1 MLPFDIS
8 SEEEILFYAGHVY
21 SIRVRVQLVRKS
33 VDGRSGGWS
42 GAVGPQRV
50 SGVAMEQAVALALAC
65 GLQPRRPLLRW
76 CLRWRHLQP
85 RQTAQQ
91 LLAAGV
97 PRGPELGQRL
107 RVLRIETIDA
117 LEQKAS
123 RLGAHTAAR
132 QVLPG
137 SGSITS
143 QKGEVPSAEGRRS
156 ITQESSSMTDSQ
168 PVLPR

>member
-1 MLPFDIS
+1 MQAMSIP
-8 SEEEILFYAGHVY
+8 SELEYNWSASRWTAALE
-21 SIRVRVQLVRKS
+21 
-33 VDGRSGGWS
+33 GWS

-117 LEQKAS
+117 LEQKALPPRRPHRRQAGPS
-123 RLGAHTAAR
+123 RLRGA
-132 QVLPG
+132 
-137 SGSITS
+137 
-143 QKGEVPSAEGRRS
+143 
-156 ITQESSSMTDSQ
+156 
-168 PVLPR
+168 